1 MTEIEKLEENLQSI
15 FDKYKNDWLKFY
27 DNINISEIVK
37 RNNESYFKSIAEEMK
52 IEMIKSYIKFK
63 VDDKIKTNLAKNYF
77 EEFDSLY
84 PRY

>member
-63 VDDKIKTNLAKNYF
+63 VDDKIHGI
-77 EEFDSLY
+77 
-84 PRY
+84 

>member
-84 PRY
+84 PRH

>member
-52 IEMIKSYIKFK
+52 IEMIRLF
-63 VDDKIKTNLAKNYF
+63 
-77 EEFDSLY
+77 
-84 PRY
+84 

>member
-84 PRY
+84 PQH